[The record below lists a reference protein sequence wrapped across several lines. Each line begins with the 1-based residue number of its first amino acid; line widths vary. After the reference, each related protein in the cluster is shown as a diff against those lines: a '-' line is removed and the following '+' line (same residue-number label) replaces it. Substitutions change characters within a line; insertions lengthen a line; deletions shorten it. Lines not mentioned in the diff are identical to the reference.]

1 MATSCLE
8 IPVDDPATAI
18 MAAVHADRLE
28 VCRDLV
34 REGLTPS
41 PDLVARIR
49 DQITTLADPPELVV
63 LFQESSP
70 PIDRSKT
77 GIEIFQGSD
86 ARLIDLE
93 RLAPRFA
100 EAGASGLV
108 IGFLDDQGRID
119 QAMCRAAVEINR
131 AAGLETA
138 FHRAF
143 DFAPDR
149 IDAIRQL
156 SELGIRRTLSA
167 GSRGFEVD
175 RVSLEDRLAALAD
188 AASAG
193 RATSPAVEVVP
204 CGGGRCDHAARFLQ
218 AAGHL
223 HASCLVA
230 AETTGPRCFSLE
242 EARGLRERVL
252 DWIALTATD

>member
-1 MATSCLE
+1 MTKVESIRRCVE
-8 IPVDDPATAI
+8 RRSRSIERRDWR
-18 MAAVHADRLE
+18 RLFI
-28 VCRDLV
+28 
-34 REGLTPS
+34 GPS
-41 PDLVARIR
+41 I
-49 DQITTLADPPELVV
+49 
-63 LFQESSP
+63 SP
-70 PIDRSKT
+70 
-77 GIEIFQGSD
+77 
-86 ARLIDLE
+86 
-93 RLAPRFA
+93 
-100 EAGASGLV
+100 
-108 IGFLDDQGRID
+108 
-119 QAMCRAAVEINR
+119 
-131 AAGLETA
+131 
-138 FHRAF
+138 
-143 DFAPDR
+143 PDR

-204 CGGGRCDHAARFLQ
+204 CGGVRCDHAARFLQ